1 VPSHSPYGISLYVC
15 AVYGRLLLLALA
27 LFLPGCGYRLAAGD
41 LRDVGAVAVVTPRNE
56 AGEPGLDRVVGDA
69 LRRELLR
76 RSGAR
81 IADNPATADVVV
93 SGRVLAVETSARALS
108 SVVLVLEYETNVT
121 VELEAARGGKMLI
134 AATRLQESERHLAS
148 ADVEAQRKNREE
160 AVRRVASMLAAR
172 FMDLLGDEVP
182 PLPAAE
188 QVPEPEPNPMVPPE
202 PEP

>member
-1 VPSHSPYGISLYVC
+1 
-15 AVYGRLLLLALA
+15 
-27 LFLPGCGYRLAAGD
+27 
-41 LRDVGAVAVVTPRNE
+41 
-56 AGEPGLDRVVGDA
+56 
-69 LRRELLR
+69 
-76 RSGAR
+76 
-81 IADNPATADVVV
+81 VVV

>member
-1 VPSHSPYGISLYVC
+1 MSF
-15 AVYGRLLLLALA
+15 GRALAFSFVLLAA
-27 LFLPGCGYRLAAGD
+27 GCGYRLAAGD
-41 LRDVGAVAVVTPRNE
+41 LRDVGAVAIVTPRNE
-56 AGEPGLDRVVGDA
+56 AGEPGVDRIVGDA
-69 LRRELLR
+69 LRQELLR

-93 SGRVLAVETSARALS
+93 SGRVLAVETSARSLS

-121 VELEAARGGKMLI
+121 LELKAARGDEVLV

-172 FMDLLGDEVP
+172 FMDLLGDEMP
-182 PLPAAE
+182 PLPAVE
-188 QVPEPEPNPMVPPE
+188 QVPEPEPNPMVLPE
-202 PEP
+202 PER